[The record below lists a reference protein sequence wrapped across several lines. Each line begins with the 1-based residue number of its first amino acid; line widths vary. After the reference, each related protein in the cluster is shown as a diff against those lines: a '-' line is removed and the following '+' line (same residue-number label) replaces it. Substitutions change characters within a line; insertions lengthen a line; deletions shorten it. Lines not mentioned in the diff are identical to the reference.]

1 MVLTFQQAYLAMYEF
16 LVAELEVSG
25 PQIDLRALLSEI
37 AIEASGTSVDPGG
50 VLTFA
55 DAVKKVTGV
64 GYMERYSNFKE
75 PK

>member
-16 LVAELEVSG
+16 LVAELDASG
-25 PQIDLRALLSEI
+25 PHIDLRALLSEL
-37 AIEASGTSVDPGG
+37 AIEPSGTSADPGG

-55 DAVKKVTGV
+55 DAVKKVTAA
-64 GYMERYSNFKE
+64 GYMGRYSNFKE